1 VGGSRTPLLAKVPV
15 SVLRLALLFSLGHA
29 LRVPL
34 SAALLLCDPRSA
46 VAFCLVTRSAYHSCW
61 LFLAPRSAATS
72 LGYALRVAFVYL
84 FFSTLRT
91 ALSLLRGYALRVP
104 QLSAFL
110 RSARRG
116 RFCVDTRS
124 AFHRW
129 SLLAGARLRAPR
141 TFSALRLFLVSRSA
155 PHGRWLPRAPRP
167 ALLRVMRLAYK
178 ILATTRFAQVLEQA
192 TTIY

>member
-1 VGGSRTPLLAKVPV
+1 MRSLLGFACATPPRAEFPEVGGSRTPLLAKVPV

-84 FFSTLRT
+84 FFRHC
-91 ALSLLRGYALRVP
+91 ALHCP
-104 QLSAFL
+104 
-110 RSARRG
+110 
-116 RFCVDTRS
+116 FCVVTRS
-124 AFHRW
+124 AYH
-129 SLLAGARLRAPR
+129 SCRLFCNPRAAVAFAWARAPR
-141 TFSALRLFLVSRSA
+141 STVRTAPFRASIRAPRSLVASRSA
-155 PHGRWLPRAPRP
+155 CAGH
-167 ALLRVMRLAYK
+167 LL
-178 ILATTRFAQVLEQA
+178 IL
-192 TTIY
+192 